1 MASYNIKSA
10 YNHGWNPSWFGCS
23 KFGSDLIE
31 AIELFQKKNGLKPD
45 GFCGP
50 KTFQLLN
57 EQREKKEN
65 VIICGLKHIPI
76 NHKVI
81 LWRDDDDWS
90 SQKGCYRE
98 SYENRKVTLF
108 VNHWDVCRKSS
119 DTINI
124 LNKRNLS
131 CHFLIDADP
140 KATIIQTMNTNHVA
154 FHAGGRLWN
163 NASIGV
169 EICNPYYIKYQDKRR
184 PRRIVKGA
192 KVHGNTMRDHLDF
205 YPQQIKALVK
215 LWKAI
220 HRAYKIPFQTP
231 TKEDGSELGGVHR
244 DSMNLKYSG
253 FIHHYN
259 LTSGKIDCG
268 GLDLTKLINKI
279 TSR

>member
-10 YNHGWNPSWFGCS
+10 YNNGWNPSWFGCS
-23 KFGSDLIE
+23 KFGSELVGNIE
-31 AIELFQKKNGLKPD
+31 DFQKKHGLKPD

-50 KTFQLLN
+50 KTYQIARK
-57 EQREKKEN
+57 QRRAERG
-65 VIICGLKHIPI
+65 IICGLQHIPI
-76 NHKVI
+76 DHPVI
-81 LWRDDDDWS
+81 LWNQVERYKAN
-90 SQKGCYRE
+90 KGTYRE
-98 SYENRKVTLF
+98 QYNERKVTLF
-108 VNHWDVCRKSS
+108 VNHWDVCKKSS
-119 DTINI
+119 DTIKI
-124 LNKRNLS
+124 LNNRNLS
-131 CHFLIDADP
+131 CQFLIDSDP
-140 KATIIQTMNTNHVA
+140 AATIIQTMNANHVA
-154 FHAGGRLWN
+154 FHAGGRSWN

-169 EICNPYYIKYQDKRR
+169 EICNPFYIKYQDKRR

-220 HRAYKIPFQTP
+220 HKAYNIPFQTP

-253 FIHHYN
+253 YVHHYN

-268 GLDLTKLINKI
+268 GLDLTRLINKI
-279 TSR
+279 TGT